1 MMGVMRSDGEE
12 VPGSGWAGNFIG
24 TLRGLLDRP
33 LASYYLLLSSVGLL
47 VFIGLVMVFSVTS
60 VDNYATTGSP
70 FTSIAKQALF
80 AVVGLLAFWVC
91 QRLPAMTFRALAVPL
106 LLSAFVLMG

>member
-1 MMGVMRSDGEE
+1 MMGAMRSDGEE
-12 VPGSGWAGNFIG
+12 VPNDGWAPGWIG

-60 VDNYATTGSP
+60 VDSFATTGSP
-70 FTSIAKQALF
+70 FTSIAKQAIS

-91 QRLPAMTFRALAVPL
+91 QRLPARTFRAMAIPL
-106 LLSAFVLMG
+106 LLAAFV

>member
-12 VPGSGWAGNFIG
+12 VANSGWAGNFVG

-60 VDNYATTGSP
+60 VDNFATTGSP
-70 FTSIAKQALF
+70 FTSIVKQARGPHLIVF
-80 AVVGLLAFWVC
+80 KKRRRQNSRRKNGHRQDLTVVKIEQIVA
-91 QRLPAMTFRALAVPL
+91 
-106 LLSAFVLMG
+106 